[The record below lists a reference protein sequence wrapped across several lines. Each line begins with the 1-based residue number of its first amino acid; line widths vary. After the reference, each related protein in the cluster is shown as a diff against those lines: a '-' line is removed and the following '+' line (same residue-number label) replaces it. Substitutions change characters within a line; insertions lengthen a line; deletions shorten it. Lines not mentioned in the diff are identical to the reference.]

1 LTAGTLSGANPQI
14 KTYYD
19 GVDQNVPNN
28 SASSTNPNLA
38 NLGALVLGSGY
49 AANTPM
55 QNGWLSAFR
64 AWNIELTPSQVLAD
78 YNATKA
84 RYGR

>member
-1 LTAGTLSGANPQI
+1 MGTLSGTNPQI

-19 GVDQNVPNN
+19 GVDQNVLNN
-28 SASSTNPNLA
+28 NTSTSTNLA

-78 YNATKA
+78 YNSTKA